1 MISSLS
7 KVSPKDTPLTI
18 PALPRPDL
26 VGGYARRVADKES
39 NWRYAEE
46 FVAEPEAIAS
56 ARRHSMEL
64 GIDAVT
70 PAMGA
75 QLALLAAASSCR
87 SILEIGTGA
96 GVSGL
101 WLLRGAP
108 NAVLSSIDIEFD
120 HQQVAR
126 TAFADA
132 DVPANRIRLIT
143 GTAAQV
149 LPKMNDGAYDLVF
162 IDADP
167 ESLLDYVEH
176 GLRIARRGGIV
187 VVAHALWR
195 GRVADP
201 AARDDTVADY
211 RALLATI
218 AESSAV
224 AAALSTVGDGLL
236 QLVKLSD

>member
-1 MISSLS
+1 M
-7 KVSPKDTPLTI
+7 
-18 PALPRPDL
+18 
-26 VGGYARRVADKES
+26 ADKES

-46 FVAEPEAIAS
+46 FVAEPEAIAA

-101 WLLRGAP
+101 WLLRGSP

>member
-1 MISSLS
+1 M
-7 KVSPKDTPLTI
+7 
-18 PALPRPDL
+18 
-26 VGGYARRVADKES
+26 ADKES

-46 FVAEPEAIAS
+46 FVVEPEAIAA
-56 ARRHSMEL
+56 ARQHSMEL

-75 QLALLAAASSCR
+75 QLALLAAASTCH

-108 NAVLSSIDIEFD
+108 LAVLSSIDIEYD
-120 HQQVAR
+120 HQQAAR

-132 DVPANRIRLIT
+132 NVPANRIRLIT
-143 GTAAQV
+143 GTASQV
-149 LPKMNDGAYDLVF
+149 LPRMNDGAYDLVF
-162 IDADP
+162 VDADP

-224 AAALSTVGDGLL
+224 AAALSTAGDGLL
-236 QLVKLSD
+236 QLVKLAD